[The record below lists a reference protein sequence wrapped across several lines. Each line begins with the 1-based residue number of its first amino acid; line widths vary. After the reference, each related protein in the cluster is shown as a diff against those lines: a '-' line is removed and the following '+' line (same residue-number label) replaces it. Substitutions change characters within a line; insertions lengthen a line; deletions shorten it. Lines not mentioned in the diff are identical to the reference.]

1 MESGANQQLVAKN
14 ITPETE
20 NDFFGAVSM
29 PELSKSDDEESE
41 DKESN
46 PGDPTKLDIEHGN
59 EPEAD
64 ETKEVQTEVTEKDS
78 TLLDDLKAAEA
89 SLAGVATEV
98 TEDDS
103 NKPYRLGTTSKP
115 EEKEEKEEEPEK
127 VDETPSNS
135 EVSEDDKKEEPST
148 DEKPTETEPE
158 TSNTPADAEEKPEK
172 VIAAPANIQPETV
185 TEGTNKYGQMLEN
198 ELNGGMGIPNLQ
210 PEPEPETPPFGT
222 TLDDTPAATPVPNPA
237 AGVAPSVPSAPEIN
251 GVPEMNFMPM
261 PGDEILPPPPA
272 PPVDFS
278 APSPSPAFAPNVP
291 SPVPPVEP
299 NPTPDGMNLGNQ
311 PAMQDQI
318 YGPQASTPDSF
329 KIPGM

>member
-1 MESGANQQLVAKN
+1 
-14 ITPETE
+14 
-20 NDFFGAVSM
+20 
-29 PELSKSDDEESE
+29 
-41 DKESN
+41 
-46 PGDPTKLDIEHGN
+46 
-59 EPEAD
+59 
-64 ETKEVQTEVTEKDS
+64 
-78 TLLDDLKAAEA
+78 
-89 SLAGVATEV
+89 
-98 TEDDS
+98 
-103 NKPYRLGTTSKP
+103 
-115 EEKEEKEEEPEK
+115 
-127 VDETPSNS
+127 
-135 EVSEDDKKEEPST
+135 
-148 DEKPTETEPE
+148 
-158 TSNTPADAEEKPEK
+158 
-172 VIAAPANIQPETV
+172 
-185 TEGTNKYGQMLEN
+185 MLEN

-291 SPVPPVEP
+291 SPVPPVAP

-311 PAMQDQI
+311 PAMQDQV
-318 YGPQASTPDSF
+318 YGPQANTPDSF